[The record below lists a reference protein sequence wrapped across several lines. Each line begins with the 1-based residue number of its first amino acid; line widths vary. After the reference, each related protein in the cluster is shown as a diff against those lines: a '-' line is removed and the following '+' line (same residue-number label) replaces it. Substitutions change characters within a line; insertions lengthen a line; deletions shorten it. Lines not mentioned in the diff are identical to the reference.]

1 MCNLPQAKFRLPK
14 WCLPIALM
22 LALTGCAMPSDM
34 AAEPI
39 GNASATMPADTDTSG
54 SDDSLYD
61 LDHVLEVSIDMPP
74 ADWDALRLPYRTIAD
89 IVGGA
94 DCLARPKELIFDW
107 HAADITI
114 DGQAFAQAGVRKKGF
129 YGSLSE
135 DKPSLKI
142 RLDKYNASAFDGG
155 VTRFTFNNA
164 KQDRSVINTCMA
176 YHVFTA
182 PGLAAPRCN
191 FATVEVNGENLGLF
205 VYVEEIKEPF
215 LERHFGDAGGSLYEG
230 TVSDFN
236 WGYRG
241 TFEKKNNEET
251 NDWSD
256 IEAVTAALADP
267 SPAGLETL
275 AALVNLEQFLTF
287 WAVEVLLGHWDG
299 YAGNRNNFYI
309 YRAPGQPFAF
319 IPWGADQVMGGVDN
333 PLDGIPTPTSVYAHG
348 DIAYRLYADPDG
360 RAAYVARLRDLL
372 ANVWDEEELTA
383 LANRMA
389 GVVADHLPPA
399 ARTAATKDANRV
411 YKFIAGREEAVL
423 ADLMP
428 EPPDWPWPQRTP
440 EDICVPERGSF
451 VLGFET
457 AWGTDASENPAGE
470 GAVVFDHYR
479 LGGHDVSFALSG
491 ATAGLEEAPA
501 EGWDETLGALDD
513 LGNKNGVFDKPDHEA
528 GLEFVPDLPPFDEML
543 GWADVNGDGS
553 IDRGEWES
561 ITGVGA
567 EDSGGTRAVI
577 SIISLGVDDEADV
590 LTVTV
595 PMEDLYP
602 GAEIAIEFETGN
614 GFHTDAFGTS
624 TIAGGLLEI
633 IEVGFESGTV
643 LSGRLSG
650 TIYGHEGPSEPVDG
664 PVVQTPSA
672 SSGLVINEVAAKGD
686 PLDWLELHNASDD
699 PIDLSGYLLAD
710 DLEDPDKRVAFPPD
724 LVLAPGAYLQVRL
737 EKDGWPGFALGSD
750 EEVGIW
756 TADGN
761 LVDQVDWEDGQSGED
776 ASFARVPDARG
787 EFRTVANPT
796 PGEPNPTE

>member
-1 MCNLPQAKFRLPK
+1 MRNLPRAKFRLPK
-14 WCLPIALM
+14 RCLLIALM
-22 LALTGCAMPSDM
+22 LAFAGCAMPADM
-34 AAEPI
+34 AAEPV
-39 GNASATMPADTDTSG
+39 GDASAAVSADSDTSG

-74 ADWDALRLPYRTIAD
+74 TDWDALRLPYRTIAD

-94 DCLARPKELIFDW
+94 DCLASPKESIFDW

-114 DGQAFAQAGVRKKGF
+114 DGQAFVQAGVRKKGF

-142 RLDKYNASAFDGG
+142 RLDKYNDSAFNGD

-164 KQDRSVINTCMA
+164 KQDPSAINTCMA
-176 YHVFTA
+176 YHIFTA
-182 PGLAAPRCN
+182 AGLPAPRCN
-191 FATVEVNGENLGLF
+191 FATVAVNGEALGLF
-205 VYVEEIKEPF
+205 VHVEEIKEPF
-215 LERHFGDAGGSLYEG
+215 LERHFGDAGGNLYEG

-236 WGYRG
+236 RGYRG

-275 AALVNLEQFLTF
+275 ADLVDLDQFLTF

-333 PLDGIPTPTSVYAHG
+333 PLDGIHTPTSVYAHG

-360 RAAYVARLRDLL
+360 RVAYVARLRDLL

-383 LANRMA
+383 LAKRMA
-389 GVVADHLPPA
+389 SVVADHLPPA
-399 ARTAATKDANRV
+399 ARIAATKDANRV
-411 YKFIAGREEAVL
+411 YEFIAGREEAVL
-423 ADLMP
+423 ADLTP

-440 EDICVPERGSF
+440 EDICVPERGAF
-451 VLGFET
+451 ALGFET
-457 AWGTDASENPAGE
+457 TWGTDVSENPAGE
-470 GAVVFDHYR
+470 GSVVFARYR
-479 LGGHDVSFALSG
+479 LGGRDVSFALSG

-501 EGWDETLGALDD
+501 EGWDETLGALDG
-513 LGNKNGVFDKPDHEA
+513 LGNRNGVFDKPDHEA
-528 GLEFVPDLPPFDEML
+528 GLEYVPDLPSFDEML
-543 GWADVNGDGS
+543 GWADLNGDGS
-553 IDRGEWES
+553 IDHGEWES
-561 ITGVGA
+561 ITGV
-567 EDSGGTRAVI
+567 EDSGGTQAVI
-577 SIISLGVDDEADV
+577 SIISLDASHETDE

-595 PMEDLYP
+595 PVEDLYP

-614 GFHTDAFGTS
+614 GFHTDVFGTS

-633 IEVGFESGTV
+633 VEVGSEPGTV
-643 LSGRLSG
+643 ISGRLSG

-664 PVVQTPSA
+664 PVVQTPPA
-672 SSGLVINEVAAKGD
+672 SSGLVINEVAAKGA

-724 LVLAPGAYLQVRL
+724 MVLAPGAYLQIQL
-737 EKDGWPGFALGSD
+737 DKDGWPGFALGSD

-756 TADGN
+756 TVDGS
-761 LVDQVDWEDGQSGED
+761 LVDQVDWDEGQSGED
-776 ASFARVPDARG
+776 MSFARVPDASG
-787 EFRTVANPT
+787 EFRTVENPSPSEANP
-796 PGEPNPTE
+796 EE

>member
-34 AAEPI
+34 AAGPI

-94 DCLARPKELIFDW
+94 DCLARPKESIFNW
-107 HAADITI
+107 HIANVTI
-114 DGQAFAQAGVRKKGF
+114 DGQAFSQAGVRKKGF

-142 RLDKYNASAFDGG
+142 RLDKYNDSTFDGD

-164 KQDRSVINTCMA
+164 KQDPSVINTCMA

-182 PGLAAPRCN
+182 AGLAAPRCN
-191 FATVEVNGENLGLF
+191 FATVEVNGEDLGLF
-205 VYVEEIKEPF
+205 VHVEEIKESF
-215 LERHFGDAGGSLYEG
+215 LERHFGDAGGNLYEG

-241 TFEKKNNEET
+241 TFEKKNNEGT

-256 IEAVTAALADP
+256 IEAVTAALADS

-333 PLDGIPTPTSVYAHG
+333 PLDGITTPTSVYAHG
-348 DIAYRLYADPDG
+348 DIAYQLYADPDG

-383 LANRMA
+383 LAQRMA

-399 ARTAATKDANRV
+399 ARTAATKDSNRV

-423 ADLMP
+423 ADLTP

-451 VLGFET
+451 ALGFET
-457 AWGTDASENPAGE
+457 TWGTDASENPAGE
-470 GAVVFDHYR
+470 GSVVFDHYR
-479 LGGHDVSFALSG
+479 LGGRDVGFVQSG
-491 ATAGLEEAPA
+491 ATAGIEEASA
-501 EGWDETLGALDD
+501 EGWDETLGALDG

-543 GWADVNGDGS
+543 GWADLNGDGS

-577 SIISLGVDDEADV
+577 SIISLDVDDEADV

-614 GFHTDAFGTS
+614 GFHTDAFGTG
-624 TIAGGLLEI
+624 TIAGGLLEL
-633 IEVGFESGTV
+633 IEVGSEPGTM

-650 TIYGHEGPSEPVDG
+650 TIYGHEGPSEPMDG
-664 PVVQTPSA
+664 PVVQTPPA

-710 DLEDPDKRVAFPPD
+710 DLEDQDKRVAFPPD
-724 LVLAPGAYLQVRL
+724 MVLAPGAYLQVQL
-737 EKDGWPGFALGSD
+737 DKDGWPGFALGSD

-756 TADGN
+756 TVDGH
-761 LVDQVDWEDGQSGED
+761 LVDQVDWDDGQSGED

-796 PGEPNPTE
+796 PGEPNPAE